1 MYQIFDV
8 ADKTV
13 LITGSTKGLGY
24 AFAEGFLKAGARVIV
39 SSKTPANVE
48 SAAASLEKI
57 SHQVTGVVFDVTD
70 PRSVKR
76 AISDIVR
83 KTGRIDVLIN
93 NAGIHER
100 APFMDMSLEQFK
112 NVIDVNLNSV
122 FSVSQ
127 QAAKAMEKSGG
138 GAIINISSLNSHG
151 ARPTIANYCASKGG
165 INMLTRSM
173 ALELAPHNIRVNAI
187 APGYFLT
194 DMTKKLAEDPEFDA
208 WVKSEVPLGR
218 WGHPEELVGAAIFL
232 ASQASSYMNGQ
243 VLLIDGGWRS
253 SL

>member
-57 SHQVTGVVFDVTD
+57 SDQVTGVVFDVTD

-76 AISDIVR
+76 AISNIVR

-100 APFMDMSLEQFK
+100 APFMDMSLAQFK

-194 DMTKKLAEDPEFDA
+194 DMTKKLVEDPEFDA